1 MHWRPISRRTAAA
14 CGLTLALF
22 VPVGAAVAQPPVDV
36 PPGERVV
43 DGSGVLDDPA
53 ALEAEIE
60 TLAAEENLVL
70 YAVTVDEFT
79 GPADPDQWVQ
89 EFAELNGFGTN
100 DAVLVIATDARQ
112 VRLDAHDSG
121 PLSDAQLQDVLQDI
135 RPALSSGDW
144 DGAVRGAVGSI
155 EAELAGAGGA
165 AADSGGGGGAGLGLL
180 GLGAL
185 GVGGLAVY
193 GIASRNKKRRQGQA
207 GAPQGPAGGP
217 QGPAGPY
224 QDVPVPE
231 LRKRAGELLV
241 STDNAIQHSEQ
252 ELAFAELQY
261 GPDEVERFRRAIA
274 DAKQHMQASFAL
286 QQQLED
292 HIPDTEE
299 QQRAWLAEIIG
310 RSQEAQRPLKEQEQA
325 FSALRRLETRAPQ
338 AVEDVERAARSVE
351 PRVATAEAQLGAL
364 AARYND
370 TALAPVRDNVEQAG
384 ERLAFVESAVAEAR
398 VELDRGRTS
407 EAVLDI
413 RAAEEGVGQARGLL
427 DAVEHAATELA
438 QAEESLKDAVAIA
451 RRDVAEAD
459 ALVQRGSN
467 PELAGAAAGVNAVLR
482 LVEEQMTGGRMDPLG
497 LGRRLAVAKDELD
510 KGLASVR
517 SQNDRDR
524 SARETLSH
532 TLVAAQAQVS
542 SASEYIWARRGG
554 VGPEARTRL
563 AEAERY
569 LEAAQQMRQS
579 NPSEAVTHANEAV
592 RLAGEAQYIAQ
603 SDVDSFGYGG
613 FGAPAGGHGYRGRSN
628 SGVGGAMLGGILL
641 GSILNGGGGFGG
653 SFGGGFGGG
662 GGGGG
667 FGGFDGGVGGSF

>member
-53 ALEAEIE
+53 ALETEIE
-60 TLAAEENLVL
+60 TLAAEENLTL

-79 GPADPDQWVQ
+79 APSDPDQWVQ

-100 DAVLVIATDARQ
+100 DALLVIATEARQ

-121 PLSDAQLQDVLQDI
+121 PLSDAQLQNVLQDI
-135 RPALSSGDW
+135 RPALSGGDW
-144 DGAVRGAVGSI
+144 DGAVQGAVESI
-155 EAELAGAGGA
+155 GTELAGGTA
-165 AADSGGGGGAGLGLL
+165 AEDGGGGGAGLGLL

-207 GAPQGPAGGP
+207 ADRQGPAGGP
-217 QGPAGPY
+217 QGPPVPY

-338 AVEDVERAARSVE
+338 AVDDVERAARSVE
-351 PRVATAEAQLGAL
+351 PRLATAEARLGEL

-370 TALAPVRDNVEQAG
+370 TALAPVRDNVDQAR

-438 QAEESLKDAVAIA
+438 QAEESLKDAVTIA

-482 LVEEQMTGGRMDPLG
+482 LVEEQMSGGRMDPLG

-579 NPSEAVTHANEAV
+579 NPSEAVTHANEAM

-603 SDVDSFGYGG
+603 TDVDSFGYGG

-641 GSILNGGGGFGG
+641 GSILNGGGGGFGG
-653 SFGGGFGGG
+653 SFGGGFG